1 MNIPRRTLGR
11 TGLQVSCLGF
21 GAAPAAFLNTDQNQL
36 AKMLNEM
43 LDAGVN
49 VLDTAAMYPG
59 SEAFIGNHLAARRKD
74 YVLISKCGSKV
85 AEIDAPPWSVKL
97 ISQSVDRALKLLK
110 TDVLDVML
118 LHSCDKKYLEQGE
131 LLAEL
136 VKSRNA
142 GKVRHVGYSGDNET
156 VAYAAALP
164 DVEVVETSIN
174 LVDQVSIDLL
184 LPVAKKHH
192 VGVIAKRPIANAA
205 WKDLSQ
211 QPGFY
216 SNYAKEYTDRLSKMH
231 LKPADLGF
239 SGSAS
244 QAWPELALRFT
255 LSFPEVSTAIIGTTN
270 PANARANLGYASS
283 GPLGDDFVLKIRAA
297 FRQADPERKWT
308 GQT

>member
-1 MNIPRRTLGR
+1 
-11 TGLQVSCLGF
+11 
-21 GAAPAAFLNTDQNQL
+21 
-36 AKMLNEM
+36 MLNEM

-59 SEAFIGNHLAARRKD
+59 SEAFIGEHLSHRRKD

-97 ISQSVDRALKLLK
+97 VGQSVDRALKLLK

-118 LHSCDKKYLEQGE
+118 LHSCEKKYLEEGE

-136 VKSRNA
+136 VKARAA
-142 GKVRHVGYSGDNET
+142 GKVKHVGYSGDNET
-156 VAYAAALP
+156 VAYAATLP
-164 DVEVVETSIN
+164 DIEVVETSISIA
-174 LVDQVSIDLL
+174 DQANIIGL
-184 LPVAKKHH
+184 LPVAKKHN

-216 SNYAKEYTDRLSKMH
+216 SSYAKTYTERLGAME
-231 LKPADLGF
+231 LDPASLGF
-239 SGSAS
+239 AGEA
-244 QAWPELALRFT
+244 AKAFPELALRFT

-270 PANARANLGYASS
+270 PENARANLRYASS
-283 GPLGDDFVLKIRAA
+283 GALPSDVIGKIQAA
-297 FRQADPERKWT
+297 FRHADPEGKWT